1 MPRGFLQKPI
11 VRDMPIRTIANWP
24 VQTGN
29 NFANGETMGRL
40 FLWAKMRPAQWALL
54 AALVACYPA
63 SLLLPLAWGREAGVL
78 ENAQVL
84 VLLSGFV
91 LAVVV
96 FVRRRPERTA
106 MLALWAAPVWLL
118 LAGRELSWGRAWR
131 AVPGFDAA
139 GRALPPEPLWFQPL
153 VWPAAVLLIGWLV
166 YSAWHYRIDEVV
178 RLAFVRSAPWLLL
191 FVALGAAVGSTCAEG
206 HMSCHVDLVASRAQ
220 VFEELV
226 ELVAYVALFSLQAVV
241 LRHRVPALSPR
252 QEHAVGARPKDVR

>member
-1 MPRGFLQKPI
+1 
-11 VRDMPIRTIANWP
+11 
-24 VQTGN
+24 
-29 NFANGETMGRL
+29 MGRL

-106 MLALWAAPVWLL
+106 MLALCAAPVWLL

-206 HMSCHVDLVASRAQ
+206 PMSCHVDLVASRAQ

-241 LRHRVPALSPR
+241 LRHRVPALVSR
-252 QEHAVGARPKDVR
+252 QEHAVGARAKELR

>member
-1 MPRGFLQKPI
+1 
-11 VRDMPIRTIANWP
+11 
-24 VQTGN
+24 
-29 NFANGETMGRL
+29 MGRL
-40 FLWAKMRPAQWALL
+40 FLWAKMRPAQWGLL

-139 GRALPPEPLWFQPL
+139 GRALPPESLWFQPL

-206 HMSCHVDLVASRAQ
+206 HMSCHIDLVASRAQ

-241 LRHRVPALSPR
+241 LRHRVPALASR
-252 QEHAVGARPKDVR
+252 QEHAVGARAKELR

>member
-1 MPRGFLQKPI
+1 M
-11 VRDMPIRTIANWP
+11 
-24 VQTGN
+24 GN
-29 NFANGETMGRL
+29 NFANGMTMGRL
-40 FLWAKMRPAQWALL
+40 FLWAKTRPGQWALL
-54 AALVACYPA
+54 AALVACYPV
-63 SLLLPLAWGREAGVL
+63 SLVLPLAWGREAGVL
-78 ENAQVL
+78 ENLQVL

-91 LAVVV
+91 WSIVV
-96 FVRRRPERTA
+96 FVRLRPERTA
-106 MLALWAAPVWLL
+106 MLALWAVPVWLL

-153 VWPAAVLLIGWLV
+153 VWPGAVLLIGWLA

-206 HMSCHVDLVASRAQ
+206 HMSCHLDLVASRAQ

-226 ELVAYVALFSLQAVV
+226 ELLAYVALCSLQAVV
-241 LRHRVPALSPR
+241 LRHRVPALRPR
-252 QEHAVGARPKDVR
+252 HDHPADVRAKEVR